1 MIVLTKLP
9 EPKRRDYTFHIFI
22 IGCGMPRTYCQPPI
36 AASFTQV
43 HKHTHAHAHTHT
55 HTQTRTHTC
64 IHTLM
69 QNTGVIGARP
79 PKEHSTSS
87 HEQTLARVLEY
98 VAMAGGLEAALTDD
112 VAREEV

>member
-1 MIVLTKLP
+1 MYTVQAHHILTHIYSIT
-9 EPKRRDYTFHIFI
+9 PKYTHMHLLTQFNLH
-22 IGCGMPRTYCQPPI
+22 C
-36 AASFTQV
+36 ASTP
-43 HKHTHAHAHTHT
+43 HTDAREAHATHT
-55 HTQTRTHTC
+55 HVSQTRTHTC